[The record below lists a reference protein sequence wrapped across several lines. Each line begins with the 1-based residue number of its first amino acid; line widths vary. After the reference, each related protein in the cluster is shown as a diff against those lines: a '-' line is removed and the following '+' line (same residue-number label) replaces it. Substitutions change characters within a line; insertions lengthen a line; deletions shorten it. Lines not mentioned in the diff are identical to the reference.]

1 MAFFSN
7 SWAIAVKRR
16 SILVVPAI
24 FVLIVSGFILDL
36 EANQEEAQPF
46 APHLYIQD
54 EAGIVREPYISQI
67 VEACR
72 EIEQRMR
79 IRILIR
85 TEVLDDITNYVS
97 RVDSI
102 FSDWIREIGL
112 DKRGILLYAALPKDS
127 MNGKFNLRVG
137 IGLKYLITREMG
149 EEILN
154 MVIRPNNLEN
164 KDGRGFLEGV
174 LTVKRVLLDELSRET
189 QRREK
194 PTGRF
199 HPIDFLWASKE
210 ILLAIIVGLFVCYLI
225 FFIERCPRCNGSL
238 RIAYEVLKEAGKN
251 TIGVKR
257 RIYSCER
264 CGFSRRKKE
273 PIYPRGQSGWW
284 LWLTGTRRNVR
295 ISPSTTGLPVDLSAD
310 DKSSAHK

>member
-85 TEVLDDITNYVS
+85 TEVLEDITNYTS

-127 MNGKFNLRVG
+127 MNG
-137 IGLKYLITREMG
+137 
-149 EEILN
+149 
-154 MVIRPNNLEN
+154 
-164 KDGRGFLEGV
+164 
-174 LTVKRVLLDELSRET
+174 
-189 QRREK
+189 
-194 PTGRF
+194 
-199 HPIDFLWASKE
+199 
-210 ILLAIIVGLFVCYLI
+210 
-225 FFIERCPRCNGSL
+225 
-238 RIAYEVLKEAGKN
+238 
-251 TIGVKR
+251 
-257 RIYSCER
+257 
-264 CGFSRRKKE
+264 
-273 PIYPRGQSGWW
+273 
-284 LWLTGTRRNVR
+284 
-295 ISPSTTGLPVDLSAD
+295 
-310 DKSSAHK
+310 

>member
-1 MAFFSN
+1 
-7 SWAIAVKRR
+7 
-16 SILVVPAI
+16 
-24 FVLIVSGFILDL
+24 
-36 EANQEEAQPF
+36 
-46 APHLYIQD
+46 
-54 EAGIVREPYISQI
+54 
-67 VEACR
+67 
-72 EIEQRMR
+72 
-79 IRILIR
+79 
-85 TEVLDDITNYVS
+85 
-97 RVDSI
+97 
-102 FSDWIREIGL
+102 
-112 DKRGILLYAALPKDS
+112 
-127 MNGKFNLRVG
+127 
-137 IGLKYLITREMG
+137 
-149 EEILN
+149 

-199 HPIDFLWASKE
+199 HPIEFLWASKE

-238 RIAYEVLKEAGKN
+238 RTAYEVLKEAGKN

-310 DKSSAHK
+310 DKSSARK